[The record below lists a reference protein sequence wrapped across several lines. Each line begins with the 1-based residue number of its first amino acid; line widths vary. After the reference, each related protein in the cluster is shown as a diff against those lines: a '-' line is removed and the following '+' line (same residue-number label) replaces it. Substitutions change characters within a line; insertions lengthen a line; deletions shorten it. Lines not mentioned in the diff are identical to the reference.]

1 MYCSEMD
8 KSGLEEMIEI
18 FELMISILRDIN

>member
-8 KSGLEEMIEI
+8 KSGLEEIIEI
-18 FELMISILRDIN
+18 FELLISVLRDIN